1 MNALTRADAAVVLS
15 HMERVNSVL
24 GVLELGDP
32 DPLAADIEARI
43 ALRETA
49 RREKNFARADEIR
62 AELKEQGIVLLDT
75 PGGVKWKKE

>member
-1 MNALTRADAAVVLS
+1 
-15 HMERVNSVL
+15 MERVNSVL
-24 GVLELGDP
+24 GILEPVDDGTLDVE
-32 DPLAADIEARI
+32 IEARI

-62 AELKEQGIVLLDT
+62 AELKAQGIVLLDT